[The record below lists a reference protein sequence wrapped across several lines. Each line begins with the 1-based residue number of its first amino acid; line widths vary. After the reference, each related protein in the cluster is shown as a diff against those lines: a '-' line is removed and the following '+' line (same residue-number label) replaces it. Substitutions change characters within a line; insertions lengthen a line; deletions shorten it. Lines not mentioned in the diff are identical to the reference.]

1 MPRAVAHSAQ
11 PIAGLA
17 TLAERYDGFVVD
29 QWGVLQDG
37 TAAYPGVPECLER
50 LRDHGKRVV
59 ILSNSG
65 RRALPNAER
74 LAGIGI
80 PATLYD
86 AIVTSGEAT
95 WQELA
100 QTAEPFYAG
109 VGRRCRLY
117 SRGGDR
123 SIVDGLDLDLVE
135 SAETA
140 DFILMAG
147 LDAPPLTL
155 DDLAPDLI
163 AGARRHLPMVCAN
176 PDIYAVRRGGPALAP
191 GAVARRYQAMGGRVR
206 HIGKPWPEIYGH
218 CRQALGAIPNARV
231 VAVGDSLTHDIAG
244 GIAAGFATALITGGL
259 YDQQFAGTDAATA
272 RARLDELCRDEG
284 ATPDWVLQSFVW

>member
-1 MPRAVAHSAQ
+1 MAETVAQAARA
-11 PIAGLA
+11 IAGVA
-17 TLAERYDGFVVD
+17 ALAEHYDGFVVD

-37 TAAYPGVPECLER
+37 TDAYPGAAACLER
-50 LRDHGKRVV
+50 LRDSGKRVV
-59 ILSNSG
+59 VLSNSG

-80 PATLYD
+80 PNALYD

-100 QTAEPFYAG
+100 HLTEPFYQG
-109 VGRRCRLY
+109 VGRRCLLF

-123 SIVDGLDLDLVE
+123 SVVDGLGLELVD

-155 DDLAPDLI
+155 DDLAPALL
-163 AGARRHLPMVCAN
+163 AGVRRHLPMICAN
-176 PDIYAVRRGGPALAP
+176 PDIYAVRRGGPALGP

-206 HIGKPWPEIYGH
+206 HIGKPWPEIYDH
-218 CRQALGAIPNARV
+218 CRPVLSGIPNVRV
-231 VAVGDSLTHDIAG
+231 CAVGDSLSHDIAG
-244 GIAAGFATALITGGL
+244 GAAAGFDTALVTGGL
-259 YDQQFAGTDAATA
+259 YAQQFTGADAATA
-272 RARLDELCRDEG
+272 RDRLADLCREEG
-284 ATPDWVLQSFVW
+284 VTPHWVLPAFVW